1 MCVSELEQTTYNE
14 TDYSSRDGFHSCT
27 LARFRQTETAEDLD
41 ALVCDEL
48 AGHASFDLQQG
59 SRAAESLV
67 AFFLAH
73 MIEFIPLL
81 MLVCVWMEAR

>member
-27 LARFRQTETAEDLD
+27 LTRFRQTETAEDLD
-41 ALVCDEL
+41 ALVGDEL
-48 AGHASFDLQQG
+48 AGHAGFDLEQG
-59 SRAAESLV
+59 SRASKHLV

-73 MIEFIPLL
+73 VIKFIPLL
-81 MLVCVWMEAR
+81 MLVCV